1 MTNYFDPEYRS
12 LLHALIDDEPG
23 AREALADFHN
33 RRLLEGAGPVT
44 GRGADEIETLLR
56 ELSARG
62 AGGIN
67 PEESQLVALI
77 HSGHRGPVQM
87 VNLLAFRERAIYPS
101 WHKLAAAG
109 LTGAQAYARYGAMAL
124 EQIDRRAGKLI
135 LYNDVHQVLIGR
147 TRPWDQILVIE
158 FPEKGAFVDMI
169 RDRDYQA
176 SLVHRDA
183 GLAEVVILV
192 SRSLL
197 PI

>member
-1 MTNYFDPEYRS
+1 MTNYLDPEYRD

-23 AREALADFHN
+23 AREALADFHF

-44 GRGADEIETLLR
+44 GRGVDDMVALLR

-67 PEESQLVALI
+67 PNESQLVSLI
-77 HSGHRGPVQM
+77 HSGDQGPVHL

-101 WHKLAAAG
+101 GHELAGAG
-109 LTGAQAYARYGAMAL
+109 LTGAQAFARYEATAL
-124 EQIDRRAGKLI
+124 EVIGRCAGKLI
-135 LYNDVHQVLIGR
+135 LCNDVYQVLIGQSL
-147 TRPWDQILVIE
+147 PWDQILVVE
-158 FPEKGAFVDMI
+158 FPETGAFVDMI

-183 GLAEVVILV
+183 GLAEVLILV

>member
-1 MTNYFDPEYRS
+1 MTNYLDSEYRA
-12 LLHALIDDEPG
+12 LLHALIDDKPG

-33 RRLLEGAGPVT
+33 RRLLEGAGPMA
-44 GRGADEIETLLR
+44 GRGADDMETLLR
-56 ELSARG
+56 ELATRG
-62 AGGIN
+62 PGGIN
-67 PEESQLVALI
+67 PDESQLVALI
-77 HSGHRGPVQM
+77 HSGHQGPVQM
-87 VNLLAFRERAIYPS
+87 VNLLAFRECASYPS
-101 WHKLAAAG
+101 GHELAAAG